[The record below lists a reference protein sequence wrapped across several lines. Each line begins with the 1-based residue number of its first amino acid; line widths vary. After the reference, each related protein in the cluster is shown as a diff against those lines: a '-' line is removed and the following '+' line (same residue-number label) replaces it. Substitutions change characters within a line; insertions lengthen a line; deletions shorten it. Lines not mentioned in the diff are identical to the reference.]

1 MTKNLALSPDVIDLL
16 ENYRSALPDNFHD
29 FDRDS
34 FGTAN
39 LLATCG
45 FSLKIVKD
53 PHGEL
58 TVTDDPPS

>member
-1 MTKNLALSPDVIDLL
+1 MTKNLTLSPDVIDLIWKTID
-16 ENYRSALPDNFHD
+16 RLPDNFHD

-34 FGTAN
+34 FGMAN